1 MIGQIGN
8 ERVWRLRLWNKDL
21 GVALVTALALL
32 AGTLLMWRTETATR
46 SFVSP
51 DATLRLAYPAHWVSV
66 DSLSDVLLKV
76 KDPQMASLFKTTLS
90 VEQRDI
96 DPANPPTLQEL
107 LDRRVEDRSLLTGY
121 HFLGEAETTVAGQRA
136 IMTDFAYVVQPID
149 EPRRPA
155 LPVVV
160 RAREYIFV
168 TANHSF
174 YLTLAAPAAEFD
186 RLEGALARIIA
197 SVEAP

>member
-1 MIGQIGN
+1 MIGRVGN
-8 ERVWRLRLWNKDL
+8 EQVWRLRLWNKDL
-21 GVALVTALALL
+21 GVALITALALL

-46 SFVSP
+46 PFSSP
-51 DATLRLAYPAHWVSV
+51 DNSLSLAYPARWVSV
-66 DSLSDVLLKV
+66 DSLSDLLLKV
-76 KDPQMASLFKTTLS
+76 EDPQTVSLFKTTLS

-96 DPANPPTLQEL
+96 DPNNPPTLQAL
-107 LDRRVEDRSLLTGY
+107 LDRRVEERSLLTAY
-121 HFLGEAETTVAGQRA
+121 HFLSETETTVAGTRA
-136 IMTDFAYVVQPID
+136 IVSDFAYVVQPID

-174 YLTLAAPAAEFD
+174 YLTLAAPADEFD
-186 RLEGALARIIA
+186 RLTDTFARIIA

>member
-8 ERVWRLRLWNKDL
+8 ERVWRVRLWNKDL
-21 GVALVTALALL
+21 GVALVTMLALL

-51 DATLRLAYPAHWVSV
+51 DETFRLAYPAHWVSV
-66 DSLSDVLLKV
+66 DALNDLLLKV
-76 KDPQMASLFKTTLS
+76 EDPQTASLFKTTLS

-107 LDRRVEDRSLLTGY
+107 LDRRMEDRSLLTAY
-121 HFLGEAETTVAGQRA
+121 HFLREAETAVAGQRA
-136 IMTDFAYVVQPID
+136 IATDFAYVVQPID

-160 RAREYIFV
+160 RAREYIFI

-174 YLTLAAPAAEFD
+174 YLTLAAPATEFD
-186 RLEGALARIIA
+186 RLKGTLARIIA
-197 SVEAP
+197 SVEVP

>member
-8 ERVWRLRLWNKDL
+8 ERVWRVRLWNKDL
-21 GVALVTALALL
+21 GVALVTMLALL

-51 DATLRLAYPAHWVSV
+51 DETFRLAYPAHWVSV
-66 DSLSDVLLKV
+66 DALNDLLLKV
-76 KDPQMASLFKTTLS
+76 EDPQTASLFKTTLS

-107 LDRRVEDRSLLTGY
+107 LDRRMEDRSLLTAY
-121 HFLGEAETTVAGQRA
+121 HFLREAETAVAGQRA
-136 IMTDFAYVVQPID
+136 IATDFAYVVQPID

-160 RAREYIFV
+160 RVREYIFI

-186 RLEGALARIIA
+186 RLKGTLARIIA
-197 SVEAP
+197 SVEVP

>member
-8 ERVWRLRLWNKDL
+8 ERVWRVRLWNKDL
-21 GVALVTALALL
+21 GVALVTMLALL

-51 DATLRLAYPAHWVSV
+51 DETFRLAYPAHWVSV
-66 DSLSDVLLKV
+66 DALNDLLLKV
-76 KDPQMASLFKTTLS
+76 EDPQTASLFKTTLS

-107 LDRRVEDRSLLTGY
+107 LDRRMEDRSLLTAY
-121 HFLGEAETTVAGQRA
+121 HFLREAETAVAGQRTIA
-136 IMTDFAYVVQPID
+136 TDFAYVVQPID

-160 RAREYIFV
+160 RAREYIFI

-186 RLEGALARIIA
+186 RLKGTLARIIA
-197 SVEAP
+197 SVEVP